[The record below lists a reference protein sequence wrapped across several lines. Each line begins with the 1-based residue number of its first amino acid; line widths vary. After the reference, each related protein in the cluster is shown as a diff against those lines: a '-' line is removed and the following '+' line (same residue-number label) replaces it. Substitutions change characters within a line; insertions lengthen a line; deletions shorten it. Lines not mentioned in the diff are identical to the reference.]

1 MRLSSTISLAA
12 ALLGPSASAL
22 PAGWEGTLTDELQ
35 SIATAEAKKWNCSFS
50 ISFRNGEGHADAA
63 GGVVDEERGTAAV
76 IGDAYVWGSIT
87 DEESAAME
95 GTFDVVIASDV
106 LWVLGSWPPLAAAAR
121 QMLAPGGDFLLAETG
136 HDQLPLPAALAGFRT
151 VAESSG
157 LIIDDAR
164 TVPLPLQVD
173 GYDAQLIVAHKDPK
187 WMRR

>member
-1 MRLSSTISLAA
+1 M
-12 ALLGPSASAL
+12 LG
-22 PAGWEGTLTDELQ
+22 Q
-35 SIATAEAKKWNCSFS
+35 
-50 ISFRNGEGHADAA
+50 
-63 GGVVDEERGTAAV
+63 
-76 IGDAYVWGSIT
+76 
-87 DEESAAME
+87 
-95 GTFDVVIASDV
+95 FDVVIASDV